1 MIMKNKQMKTKKNK
15 KLMRAI
21 NELII
26 KVHKITGEEP
36 ESFHFHNPYDLNAH
50 GGIKTLNR

>member
-1 MIMKNKQMKTKKNK
+1 MKTKKNK

-36 ESFHFHNPYDLNAH
+36 ESFHFHNPYDLNTH